1 MKKFFIT
8 ALLLLAV
15 MAASAQ
21 KEVTEFLGIPVDG
34 KKSKMIKKLEAKGFT
49 KNPYVENMLS
59 GEFNGKN
66 VNVHVVTNGNKVYR
80 IMVDY
85 VRGLDENDI
94 KVQFNVLC
102 RQFKN
107 NKKYVAFIAEELS
120 DEEDISH
127 EMAVNHKRY
136 EASFHQSLTGRGLP
150 EELDDAGFGEIVTNV
165 INRSVWFMINED
177 KVSGSYEILIYYD
190 NEYNKANGEDL

>member
-49 KNPYVENMLS
+49 KNPYVENKLS

-66 VNVHVVTNGNKVYR
+66 VDVYVVTHNNKVCR
-80 IMVDY
+80 IMVYY
-85 VRGLDENDI
+85 VRGLDEDDI

-107 NKKYVAFIAEELS
+107 NKKYVGRAEELS

-127 EMAVNHKRY
+127 EMTVNHKRY
-136 EASFHQSLTGRGLP
+136 EAYFYQSLTGRGLP
-150 EELDDAGFGEIVTNV
+150 EELDDAGFEEIVKNV
-165 INRSVWFMINED
+165 MNRSVWFMINED
-177 KVSGSYEILIYYD
+177 KGDGSYDILIYYD

>member
-15 MAASAQ
+15 MAVSAQ
-21 KEVTEFLGIPVDG
+21 KEVTEFMGIPVDG
-34 KKSKMIKKLEAKGFT
+34 TKSEMIKKLEAKGFT
-49 KNPYVENMLS
+49 KKPYEENALS

-66 VNVHVVTNGNKVYR
+66 VDVHVVTNGNKVCR

-85 VRGLDENDI
+85 VRGLDEGDV
-94 KVQFNVLC
+94 KVEFNVLC

-107 NKKYVAFIAEELS
+107 NKKYVVNLAEELS
-120 DEEDISH
+120 DEEKISY
-127 EMAVNHKRY
+127 EMTIHHKRY
-136 EASFHQSLTGRGLP
+136 EASFLQLPTGRGLSELEDADL
-150 EELDDAGFGEIVTNV
+150 EEME
-165 INRSVWFMINED
+165 NRLVWFMIHRD
-177 KVSGSYEILIYYD
+177 GSYKILIFYD